1 MSRLTMD
8 TTMYDVYE
16 RNINI
21 RLLPIDSK
29 TVLLTASLL
38 DLNHSITTEVT
49 IDLATQ
55 EIRDA
60 DVKMMRAPYEQCSKA
75 REPIHKIIGL
85 KIERGVNKKIADAIG
100 HTYGCIHVVEILQNA
115 MRFAASMLIGVRA
128 GYGTFEKRREL
139 SEEERL
145 EKVMPY
151 LKNTCVVFKDK

>member
-1 MSRLTMD
+1 
-8 TTMYDVYE
+8 MYDVYE

-21 RLLPIDSK
+21 RLLPIDSN

-38 DLNHSITTEVT
+38 DLNHSITTEVKL
-49 IDLATQ
+49 DLAT
-55 EIRDA
+55 EKIVDA

-75 REPIHKIIGL
+75 KDTIRTIIGF

-100 HTYGCIHVVEILQNA
+100 HTHGCIHVVEILQNA

-128 GYGTFEKRREL
+128 GYGTFEKRKEL

-151 LKNTCVVFKDK
+151 LKNTCVVFKEE